1 MTLTIDQIVIFNWNS
16 RRKKLKI
23 NQCAI
28 QMYRLTL
35 DKECN
40 MDDYLFVAVCIQIAN
55 KIEAEERILLLG
67 AIGCFFYEPK

>member
-1 MTLTIDQIVIFNWNS
+1 
-16 RRKKLKI
+16 
-23 NQCAI
+23 
-28 QMYRLTL
+28 MYRLTL

-67 AIGCFFYEPK
+67 AIGCFFMNLNDPLTRVLPHSASLYIHL